1 MTLMELLL
9 LGVLGWSALGVVGVA
24 VSLRLG
30 ERGRARRNAL
40 WLVGVWVVYGAVLG
54 GTSLLER
61 QRVVAPGAD
70 QCFGQMCFAVVRAE
84 GVPARAS
91 GEMGRVVRVT
101 VRVTNRGRGA
111 EAEGRIR
118 AYLVDAQGRR
128 WEPLPGLSGNLL
140 TRRVAGGAA
149 MVSEPVF
156 QVARDSSGLRLVF
169 TRGVWQMGTLVIGDS
184 DSLGHR
190 RTVVELGSP
199 G

>member
-1 MTLMELLL
+1 MTRMELLL
-9 LGVLGWSALGVVGVA
+9 VGVLGWSALGVVGVA

-30 ERGRARRNAL
+30 QRGQARRNAL

-54 GTSLLER
+54 GSSVLGR
-61 QRVVAPGAD
+61 QRVVALGAD
-70 QCFGQMCFAVVRAE
+70 RCFGQMCFAVLRSEA
-84 GVPARAS
+84 VPSTA
-91 GEMGRVVRVT
+91 GEMGRVIRVT
-101 VRVTNRGRGA
+101 VRVTNRGRGV
-111 EAEGRIR
+111 EAESRIR

-128 WEPLPGLSGNLL
+128 WEPLPGLSGNPL

-169 TRGVWQMGTLVIGDS
+169 TRGFWQMGTLVIGDS

-190 RTVVELGSP
+190 RTVVELGR
-199 G
+199 